1 FPTAEPLATGAG
13 AARGEGTPR
22 VLRVLVVDDEPMLVT
37 MLQRML
43 ATDGHTVTC
52 CTDGERA
59 LECFEHQR
67 FDLVLTDLSMP
78 EMNGW
83 EVARAIRARRPDQP
97 IAFLTGWG
105 QQLDEAQMAA
115 LDVRHVLAKPFR
127 REDLRQLVLR
137 AAAATGAPRGG
148 PGRADEA

>member
-1 FPTAEPLATGAG
+1 M
-13 AARGEGTPR
+13 R
-22 VLRVLVVDDEPMLVT
+22 VLIVDDEPMLAK

-43 ATDGHTVTC
+43 TVDGHAVTS
-52 CTDGERA
+52 CTDGEQA
-59 LECFEHQR
+59 LEYFGRGQ

-83 EVARAIRARRPDQP
+83 EVARAIRADRPDQP

-105 QQLDEAQMAA
+105 QQLDEAQMTA
-115 LDVRHVLAKPFR
+115 LDVRYVLAKPFR

-137 AAAATGAPRGG
+137 AAAAPGALQGG
-148 PGRADEA
+148 PGRADEAAQGEER

>member
-1 FPTAEPLATGAG
+1 
-13 AARGEGTPR
+13 
-22 VLRVLVVDDEPMLVT
+22 VDDEPMLAT

-43 ATDGHTVTC
+43 ATDGHAVTS

-59 LECFEHQR
+59 LECFEREH

-83 EVARAIRARRPDQP
+83 EVARAIRACRPDQP

-115 LDVRHVLAKPFR
+115 LDVRYVLAKPFR

-137 AAAATGAPRGG
+137 TAAAPGAPQSG
-148 PGRADEA
+148 PGRAEEAPEGEER